1 MAFNLQ
7 EPREVCFLHLSGC
20 HTSTMVGN
28 KKQNAEN
35 ERDTAKEH
43 YITQLLFSV
52 SDIRI
57 QPDGSKIVF
66 IAQNFGFEGQSH
78 RKGNNSASEDEL
90 STFAPLVSARC

>member
-1 MAFNLQ
+1 
-7 EPREVCFLHLSGC
+7 
-20 HTSTMVGN
+20 MVGN

-57 QPDGSKIVF
+57 QHKRDGSKIVF

-90 STFAPLVSARC
+90 FKYICTTCLSKMLSSSLGLHTEIILKLTLR

>member
-1 MAFNLQ
+1 MQKMKETQQRSTTL
-7 EPREVCFLHLSGC
+7 LS
-20 HTSTMVGN
+20 
-28 KKQNAEN
+28 
-35 ERDTAKEH
+35 
-43 YITQLLFSV
+43 FSV

-90 STFAPLVSARC
+90 FKYICTTCLSKMLSSSLGLHTEIILKLTLS